1 MNFSRAQRKMRTN
14 ADSLKPR
21 RSKFDA
27 YFPYFDKHTCR
38 NLEKNNKKSSSRKAR
53 CESVHSTRTSCKR
66 STTPIFTQKEGGVSE
81 NCYKKI
87 GNEEKIGIKR
97 FDRST
102 QRSPKSFIVGRR
114 KFKKNPDST
123 LDFNTGIIGNR
134 PCSSLSR
141 KYEDNSRDKV
151 KDLNKYFE
159 EFYEKSKVL
168 LQKFE
173 ANMKKGKIV

>member
-1 MNFSRAQRKMRTN
+1 MNISRAPRKMRTN

-27 YFPYFDKHTCR
+27 YFPYFDKHAYR
-38 NLEKNNKKSSSRKAR
+38 NIEKNKQKLNPRKTR

-66 STTPIFTQKEGGVSE
+66 STTPIFSQKEGGVSD

-87 GNEEKIGIKR
+87 GNEEITKVKR
-97 FDRST
+97 FDRSN
-102 QRSPKSFIVGRR
+102 QRSPKSFVVGRR

-123 LDFNTGIIGNR
+123 LEFSVGIMANR

-141 KYEDNSRDKV
+141 KHEENSRDKV

-173 ANMKKGKIV
+173 ANMKKGNIV